1 MTEVI
6 DAAKG
11 GMPVLGICNG
21 FQILCESH
29 LLPGAL
35 IRNDHRKFGCLDQ
48 VLRIE
53 NANTAWTTAYAAGQ
67 EITIVLKNGEG
78 SYVADQHTLDLLEG
92 EGRVVA
98 RYVATTPTAPS
109 ARSPASPTRPATWSG

>member
-1 MTEVI
+1 MGEIV
-6 DAAKG
+6 DAARG

-48 VLRIE
+48 RISIE
-53 NANTAWTTAYAAGQ
+53 NNATAWTSAYAAGQ
-67 EITIVLKNGEG
+67 ELTIVLKNGEG
-78 SYVADQHTLDLLEG
+78 SYVADQHTLHLLEG
-92 EGRVVA
+92 GGRGGA
-98 RYVATTPTAPS
+98 RG
-109 ARSPASPTRPATWSG
+109 ARGHPHGPPPPPP

>member
-1 MTEVI
+1 
-6 DAAKG
+6 
-11 GMPVLGICNG
+11 MPVLGICNG

-48 VLRIE
+48 RLRIE
-53 NANTAWTTAYAAGQ
+53 NNATAWTSAYDAGQ
-67 EITIVLKNGEG
+67 EVTIVLKNGEG
-78 SYVADQHTLDLLEG
+78 SYVADQQTLDQLEG

-98 RYVATTPTAPS
+98 RYLGGTPTARS
-109 ARSPASPTRPATWSG
+109 ETSPASPTRPATSSA